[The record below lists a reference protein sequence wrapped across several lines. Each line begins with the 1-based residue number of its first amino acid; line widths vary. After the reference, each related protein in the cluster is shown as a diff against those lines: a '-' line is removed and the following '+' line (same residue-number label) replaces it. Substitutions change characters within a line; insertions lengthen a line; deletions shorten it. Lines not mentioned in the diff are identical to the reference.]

1 MNEKIKI
8 KKGLI
13 VNNEIKWTHPELVEI
28 GYNYVL
34 KQLKFPIAAKEL
46 KCIGSREQPDVIAFR
61 SNCSLMIEC
70 KTSMADFRADFKKP
84 ERQGLLSSIG
94 NYRLYLA
101 PKGLIK
107 LSLIPERWGLLEV
120 NDKGKVEVVKFMR
133 GNIYIGNHAP
143 EVHQEDDDYFHL
155 SDLEKE
161 RAFLYSMMIR

>member
-1 MNEKIKI
+1 M
-8 KKGLI
+8 
-13 VNNEIKWTHPELVEI
+13 NNEVKWTHSELVEI
-28 GYNYVL
+28 GYNFVL

-70 KTSMADFRADFKKP
+70 KTSKADFRADFKKP
-84 ERQGLLSSIG
+84 ERLGLLSSIG

-101 PKGLIK
+101 PKGLIE
-107 LSLIPERWGLLEV
+107 LTLIPERWGLLEV
-120 NDKGKVEVVKFMR
+120 NEKGKVEVVKFMR
-133 GNIYIGNHAP
+133 GNIYIGNYAP
-143 EVHQEDDDYFHL
+143 EVHQKDDEYFHL